1 MILSLFCFVFYQQ
14 LPKSTEMI
22 SNRAVDTNLLDG
34 NPSPSLTPWGSRSAS
49 PYPSLDT
56 DEALTGA
63 DMEVLHVTSGFRPI
77 QNVEKKDNTP
87 GDSPSE
93 GILPVGGVVKGHS
106 LPSQKSEP
114 LSRVKLQK
122 NYTAGHEIITQQA
135 FVVIGPKTEELP
147 DFKCEAERVKEPS
160 EMKVPPGVNM
170 ADSKELSGDKRDSL
184 KEHSDDR
191 IPVGKEP
198 FLKGDGAEGP
208 SGKKVV
214 VIKEPSELVIADGKE
229 LSGEKMDSVVESSVV
244 KVVVTKEPSEV
255 VIADGKELSGEKM
268 DSVVE
273 PYGVKDDIGSEPV
286 ADSKEEIKTA
296 PITDNGDSKRSHW
309 CITEGASQDFRNKE
323 IAEGK
328 PSTSQGQ
335 ISSSSGINPEEPGNT
350 QQKTVSTGVGKI
362 KPFTPGHRRVASSPL
377 SIAGSSFDSRAFL
390 AGKNTCGMSYLERS
404 RSDSDISAHVKQPL
418 DESLVSTFCRLNF
431 IKHTDLF
438 CCMSGYNQG
447 HATVLRQNSLILQ
460 LPSKFD
466 IAYINCK

>member
-114 LSRVKLQK
+114 LSRGKLQK

-135 FVVIGPKTEELP
+135 FVVIEPKTEELP
-147 DFKCEAERVKEPS
+147 DTKCEAERVKEPS

-214 VIKEPSELVIADGKE
+214 VIKEPSE
-229 LSGEKMDSVVESSVV
+229 
-244 KVVVTKEPSEV
+244 V
-255 VIADGKELSGEKM
+255 VIADGKELSSEKM

-296 PITDNGDSKRSHW
+296 PITDNGDGKRSHW

-328 PSTSQGQ
+328 LSTSQGQ

-390 AGKNTCGMSYLERS
+390 AGENTCGMSYLERS

-438 CCMSGYNQG
+438 YCMSGYNQG
-447 HATVLRQNSLILQ
+447 HATVLRQ
-460 LPSKFD
+460 
-466 IAYINCK
+466 